1 MGIIDTVKTIKKI
14 QVQDVVMIKIGKFI
28 YSYGKDAYI
37 VSYFFKYKVKQLQ
50 DGIYV
55 CGFPNDKLKSVMA
68 T

>member
-37 VSYFFKYKVKQLQ
+37 VSLIFVSIVWCQKVVNNYFNSTKV
-50 DGIYV
+50 
-55 CGFPNDKLKSVMA
+55 
-68 T
+68 